1 MVMLRG
7 LIDARQGSEITMRS
21 GTSLYSLCLA
31 IALGLASVAHAAT
44 YNVTL
49 RDGPDR
55 PDTGDYTLAG
65 AIAAAN
71 LDAEPAEVLIYA
83 PVSLLYAPLEL
94 TNTVTIAA
102 ADPDVVA
109 GVHLLEGVET
119 AIVVGAGASGSR
131 LEDVY
136 LVYDGPV
143 GGATAIELCDTELA
157 IEGGVIGRFGK
168 ALDLQCGAV
177 GLTVEGAVF
186 DANEIVLSGQLASAA
201 VLNFTNINMQGVL
214 ADLQA
219 SECGGR
225 LQLDGIRSSWY
236 GQINDIPA
244 KSAITLAGC
253 IDMDMRNSAFR
264 TGSAFLQANPLP
276 SADES
281 LQPVVLL
288 EQVMVYDYAAG
299 DQPLIQFD
307 GDLLALR
314 HSTVTRNESSAGN
327 CVTVVGEIQLYHS
340 VIADNRCQSI
350 ALSGSADLQ
359 YSLVDLEWLGGSV
372 SRDVTSLALLGEAAR
387 LEGQPP
393 APAPDSPL
401 RDAGDLALVP
411 GVGDT
416 PLTDVRGSARLTG
429 GALDIGAIEFN
440 RLPAFDDKAFL
451 AHRRQRLRGLDDD
464 EVVVLNLRDY
474 ITDPDGHTFEMA
486 LVSACGY
493 AKFAGEL
500 ACFELRGSLFYNSE
514 TGQIL
519 STAGILRRRIE
530 LGALVEDELGLYG
543 GIFVEIPREGG
554 SDGGGS
560 AAGLLALLLLLGR
573 RRRAL

>member
-1 MVMLRG
+1 MHSGTGFLAFCFTVML
-7 LIDARQGSEITMRS
+7 S
-21 GTSLYSLCLA
+21 
-31 IALGLASVAHAAT
+31 LASAAQAAT

-49 RDGPDR
+49 TDGPDQ
-55 PDTGDYTLAG
+55 PGTGDYTLAG

-71 LDAEPAEVLIYA
+71 LDDEPAEVLIHI
-83 PVSLLYAPLEL
+83 PISVLYAPLEL

-102 ADPDVVA
+102 ASADVTAVVYA
-109 GVHLLEGVET
+109 LEGVET
-119 AIVVGAGASGSR
+119 AIVVGAEASGSR

-143 GGATAIELCDTELA
+143 AEGAGIELCDTELT
-157 IEGGVIGRFGK
+157 IEGGLIQGFGK

-177 GLTVEGAVF
+177 DLTVEGALF
-186 DANEIVLSGQLASAA
+186 LINEIVLSGQLGSTAI
-201 VLNFTNINMQGVL
+201 LNFTNIDVRG
-214 ADLQA
+214 AFAELQA
-219 SECGGR
+219 AECGGR
-225 LQLDGIRSSWY
+225 LELDGIRSNLY
-236 GQINDIPA
+236 GQVNDIPA
-244 KSAITLAGC
+244 NSVITLAGC
-253 IDMDMRNSAFR
+253 IDMQVRNGVFR
-264 TGSAFLQANPLP
+264 MASAFLQANPLP
-276 SADES
+276 SVDDS
-281 LQPVVLL
+281 LAPVVLL

-327 CVTVVGEIQLYHS
+327 CATVAGEIRLYHS
-340 VIADNRCQSI
+340 VIADNSCQSI
-350 ALSGSADLQ
+350 ALTGSADLQ
-359 YSLVDLEWLGGSV
+359 YSLVDIEWLGGSV
-372 SRDVTSLALLGEAAR
+372 GRDVTSLALLGEAAR

-416 PLTDVRGSARLTG
+416 PLTDLRGSARLTG
-429 GALDIGAIEFN
+429 NALDIGAIEFN

-451 AHRRQRLRGLDDD
+451 AHRRQTLRGLDDD
-464 EVVVLNLRDY
+464 EFVALNLRDY
-474 ITDPDGHTFEMA
+474 IIDPDGHTFEMGLA
-486 LVSACGY
+486 SACGY

-500 ACFELRGSLFYNSE
+500 ACFELRGSLFYNSD

-530 LGALVEDELGLYG
+530 LGVLVEDELGLYG

-554 SDGGGS
+554 GDGGGS
-560 AAGLLALLLLLGR
+560 AAGLLTLLLLLGR
-573 RRRAL
+573 RRHAL